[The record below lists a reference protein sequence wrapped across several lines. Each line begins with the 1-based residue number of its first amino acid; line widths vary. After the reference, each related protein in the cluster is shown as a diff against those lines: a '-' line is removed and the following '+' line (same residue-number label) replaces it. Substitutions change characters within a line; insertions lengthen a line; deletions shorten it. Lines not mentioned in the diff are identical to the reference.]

1 MSFLSSVHVQI
12 VGLIADVSVNPDP
25 NAIPG
30 TPALEKL
37 LNGLAA
43 LGLLACTAAIL
54 LGAAQIGFGQRA
66 NNYSQ
71 AADGKSKLLY
81 GLAGAFVI
89 GASAAIVNFF
99 FNAGSAVH

>member
-1 MSFLSSVHVQI
+1 VPFLSSVQVQLAAL
-12 VGLIADVSVNPDP
+12 VADVSVKPDP

-43 LGLLACTAAIL
+43 LGLLACTAAIVI
-54 LGAAQIGFGQRA
+54 GAAQIGFGQRA

-89 GASAAIVNFF
+89 GAAAAIVNYF